1 MTQPSKHPRTE
12 TSYEK
17 FRSSFGRGLSWAYS
31 HSLSKLNHIE
41 ESFLTRWLIGG
52 QTKAGDTEMAAR
64 WMSLRQRP
72 IFTWAVPGKTH
83 RSTMSKIIKTR
94 AHLMA
99 ARLQI
104 SEHDNFTAK
113 FLMREGN
120 CREDLGEH
128 WKDEGVSTRVERRLL
143 QSNSFQF
150 PRAANYKKW
159 GWQEED
165 ECTLCKALYPDLPAS
180 SECPGH
186 IKGYCKALQ
195 KPRIAVHHGIGR
207 ELVTISAHQKTVT
220 RRKRRRILGMGLS
233 HISQCR
239 QT

>member
-1 MTQPSKHPRTE
+1 LTQPSKHPRTE

-128 WKDEGVSTRVERRLL
+128 WKDEGVSQE
-143 QSNSFQF
+143 SSAAFS
-150 PRAANYKKW
+150 RAI
-159 GWQEED
+159 
-165 ECTLCKALYPDLPAS
+165 AS
-180 SECPGH
+180 SSH
-186 IKGYCKALQ
+186 VLRTIKSGAGKKRMNAHYAR
-195 KPRIAVHHGIGR
+195 PFTRICQPSLNA
-207 ELVTISAHQKTVT
+207 
-220 RRKRRRILGMGLS
+220 
-233 HISQCR
+233 
-239 QT
+239 